1 VIGLKRKNRAGSA
14 GFLQVCPHRHG
25 SKEVTLF
32 QWKDFATRVKF
43 AELIADKKNCLD
55 FSIRKS

>member
-1 VIGLKRKNRAGSA
+1 LALKGKTARALRA
-14 GFLQVCPHRHG
+14 FLQVCPHRHG